1 MIAQQVA
8 RKYSTA
14 LFLSAGRRGL
24 IDQAFE
30 QFSDLKAAMMKDAS
44 LLRFLSSPRVAEAE
58 KLNVL
63 SSVFGRRMEQLFL
76 EFLFVLVRKR
86 RAMYLIEVIDEFRLL
101 VEVHR
106 GISHATVTTA
116 VALSTEEK
124 KRLVATLAA
133 RTGKKIELETRV
145 DSGIIGG
152 MVVVIGDEIVDG
164 SIKYELH
171 QIEEQL
177 GKIKVH

>member
-8 RKYSTA
+8 KKYSTA
-14 LFLSAGRRGL
+14 LFLSAGHRSL
-24 IDQAFE
+24 IDQAFS
-30 QFSDLKAAMMKDAS
+30 QFSDLKATMMKDAS

-58 KLNVL
+58 KLQVL
-63 SSVFGRRMEQLFL
+63 RSVFGRLMEPLFL

-86 RAMYLIEVIDEFRLL
+86 RAMYLIEVIDEFCLL
-101 VEVHR
+101 VEIHR

-116 VALSTEEK
+116 LGLSAEEES
-124 KRLVATLAA
+124 RLISTLEI
-133 RTGKKIELETRV
+133 RTGKKIHLEKKV
-145 DSGIIGG
+145 DPGIIGG
-152 MVVVIGDEIVDG
+152 MVVVIGDEVVDG